1 MNCQNRQKH
10 LLKNGFNKEIIIYIP
25 RLHMETKT
33 LTKSDLQ
40 KITEALTFW
49 IVDMAA
55 NPANQRPRQEQREFK
70 KLFQKV
76 VRIKN
81 SL

>member
-1 MNCQNRQKH
+1 
-10 LLKNGFNKEIIIYIP
+10 
-25 RLHMETKT
+25 METKT
-33 LTKSDLQ
+33 LTKADLQ

>member
-1 MNCQNRQKH
+1 V
-10 LLKNGFNKEIIIYIP
+10 
-25 RLHMETKT
+25 ETKT

-49 IVDMAA
+49 IADMAA